1 MWENLLVKLLPLGV
15 YKSIR
20 GDIADIF
27 SAAIHQYPPAQTV
40 FEKMSLQEV
49 RQFADKNAND
59 ARNYDPHE
67 SFNEFE
73 KSLSRIYKLVETL
86 LIACILFGTLS
97 GAGLIVAY
105 SRGVLKIIES
115 VGQILIA
122 IIIGGPTVLVLPA
135 GVLLLYFRLL
145 AFNSFVV
152 GVLNRALLIGPG
164 KTNTR
169 NKQKLIGYGM
179 WNSSLNGGAA
189 LQLLVIFSVL
199 WLFSA
204 VNPRWD
210 PYGFMK
216 RTVSENFDVFAHSDG
231 TIDVTKRIL
240 SRIRRQESNE

>member
-1 MWENLLVKLLPLGV
+1 MWETLLLRLLPLKI

-20 GDIADIF
+20 EDIADIF
-27 SAAIHQYPPAQTV
+27 SAAIHQYPPAQAV

-49 RQFADKNAND
+49 RQFTAENADD

-67 SFNEFE
+67 SFNQLE
-73 KSLSRIYKLVETL
+73 KSISQIYKLVEFL
-86 LIACILFGTLS
+86 LIVCILFGTLA
-97 GAGLIVAY
+97 GAGLLVAY
-105 SRGVLKIIES
+105 SRGVLKMIES
-115 VGQILIA
+115 SSQILIA
-122 IIIGGPTVLVLPA
+122 IIISGPTVLVFPA
-135 GVLLLYFRLL
+135 GMLLLYFRLL
-145 AFNSFVV
+145 AFNSFIV
-152 GVLNRALLIGPG
+152 GFLNKELLIGHR

-169 NKQKLIGYGM
+169 DKQKLIGYGM

-199 WLFSA
+199 WLLSA

-231 TIDVTKRIL
+231 TIDATMRL
-240 SRIRRQESNE
+240 FTRMRRQESME

>member
-1 MWENLLVKLLPLGV
+1 MLENLLLKLLPLEI
-15 YKSIR
+15 YKRIR
-20 GDIADIF
+20 DDIADIF
-27 SAAIHQYPPAQTV
+27 SIAIHQYPPAEAA
-40 FEKMSLQEV
+40 FEEMSIQEV
-49 RQFADKNAND
+49 RQFADKNANS

-67 SFNEFE
+67 SFNQFE
-73 KSLSRIYKLVETL
+73 KSFSRIYKLVETL
-86 LIACILFGTLS
+86 LIACILIGTLV
-97 GAGLIVAY
+97 GAGLLVAY
-105 SRGVLKIIES
+105 LRGVLEIIAS

-199 WLFSA
+199 WLLSA

-216 RTVSENFDVFAHSDG
+216 RTVSENFDVFAHSNG
-231 TIDVTKRIL
+231 TIDATRRVFA
-240 SRIRRQESNE
+240 RIRRQESNE